1 MVPVFLERWRLNMTD
16 ATCHGCI
23 YLSTVGVFHRGQG
36 PEPPLHDFCNCS
48 RVQIVSRG
56 MSLSAFAA
64 LKAEADRNGD
74 RAASIE
80 QRARNL
86 LARD

>member
-1 MVPVFLERWRLNMTD
+1 MVPIYLERWQLNMTD
-16 ATCHGCI
+16 RTCYGCI
-23 YLSTVGVFHRGQG
+23 YLWTVGVFHRGQG
-36 PEPPLHDFCNCS
+36 PYPPLHSSCNCS
-48 RVQIVSRG
+48 RSLIVSRG

-86 LARD
+86 LSRD